1 MSGQQQS
8 KEQKSAAMDL
18 RYQNGK
24 EVFKGGVLGAFI
36 GLAVIVPG
44 VSGSAVAII
53 FRLYEK
59 LLYALGGIFRR
70 FKESARFLLPIALG
84 GIVGLAAGFFGV
96 RFLLNLLPFAIVAL
110 FAGLMLGAFPA
121 VTDEIKGEKPTPL
134 RIILFLLGLLFPIG
148 LSALSV
154 FGTPDMLSLDNL
166 SWYHYILFLLVGY
179 AIAVTQLV
187 PGLSATALL
196 MTFGCFTPLMNS
208 VSLTYWQENPM
219 VLLVY
224 ACLAVGF
231 VLGLLTFSNGLS
243 RLLEKKRA
251 PAFYTIAGLSLG
263 SIVTMFFNPEI
274 VEVYE
279 SWTISAAMWRE
290 LGIGMALFGI
300 GIIAPPSFVG
310 KKRTGVKKKKK
321 AWEWRPRRREP
332 RRALLSV
339 QICIP
344 ASNCAAYSLA

>member
-70 FKESARFLLPIALG
+70 FKESTRFLLPIALG

-154 FGTPDMLSLDNL
+154 FGTPDMLSLEDL

-208 VSLTYWQENPM
+208 VSLTYWRENPM

-279 SWTISAAMWRE
+279 SWTIGAAMWRE

-300 GIIAPPSFVG
+300 GIIAATFFVRYERNRVM
-310 KKRTGVKKKKK
+310 KNR
-321 AWEWRPRRREP
+321 
-332 RRALLSV
+332 
-339 QICIP
+339 
-344 ASNCAAYSLA
+344 

>member
-1 MSGQQQS
+1 MSSNDQDQQQS
-8 KEQKSAAMDL
+8 GEIDL
-18 RYQNGK
+18 RYKNGK

-290 LGIGMALFGI
+290 LGIGMLLFGI
-300 GIIAPPSFVG
+300 GIIAATYFVRYERNRVM
-310 KKRTGVKKKKK
+310 KNK
-321 AWEWRPRRREP
+321 
-332 RRALLSV
+332 
-339 QICIP
+339 
-344 ASNCAAYSLA
+344 

>member
-1 MSGQQQS
+1 MSEQQQD
-8 KEQKSAAMDL
+8 KQQKSAAMDL

-24 EVFKGGVLGAFI
+24 EVVKGGILGAFI

-279 SWTISAAMWRE
+279 SWTIGAAMWRE

-300 GIIAPPSFVG
+300 GIIAATYFVRYERNRVM
-310 KKRTGVKKKKK
+310 KNK
-321 AWEWRPRRREP
+321 
-332 RRALLSV
+332 
-339 QICIP
+339 
-344 ASNCAAYSLA
+344 

>member
-1 MSGQQQS
+1 MSGQQQD
-8 KEQKSAAMDL
+8 KQQKSAAMDL

-24 EVFKGGVLGAFI
+24 EVVKGGILGAFI

-154 FGTPDMLSLDNL
+154 FGTPDMLSLEDL

-231 VLGLLTFSNGLS
+231 ILGLLTFSNGLS

-279 SWTISAAMWRE
+279 SWTIGAAMWRE

-300 GIIAPPSFVG
+300 GIIAATYFVRYERNRVM
-310 KKRTGVKKKKK
+310 KNK
-321 AWEWRPRRREP
+321 
-332 RRALLSV
+332 
-339 QICIP
+339 
-344 ASNCAAYSLA
+344 

>member
-1 MSGQQQS
+1 MSEQQQS

-24 EVFKGGVLGAFI
+24 EVAKGGILGAFI

-154 FGTPDMLSLDNL
+154 FGTPDMLSLENL

-196 MTFGCFTPLMNS
+196 MTFGCFTPLINS

-231 VLGLLTFSNGLS
+231 ILGLLTFSNGLS

-279 SWTISAAMWRE
+279 SWTIGAAMWRE

-300 GIIAPPSFVG
+300 GIIAATYFVRYERNRVM
-310 KKRTGVKKKKK
+310 KNK
-321 AWEWRPRRREP
+321 
-332 RRALLSV
+332 
-339 QICIP
+339 
-344 ASNCAAYSLA
+344 

>member
-1 MSGQQQS
+1 MSGQQQD
-8 KEQKSAAMDL
+8 KQQKSAAMDL

-70 FKESARFLLPIALG
+70 FKESVRFLLPIALG

-231 VLGLLTFSNGLS
+231 ILGLLTFSNGLS

-290 LGIGMALFGI
+290 LGIGMLLFGI
-300 GIIAPPSFVG
+300 GIIAATYFVRYERNRVM
-310 KKRTGVKKKKK
+310 KNK
-321 AWEWRPRRREP
+321 
-332 RRALLSV
+332 
-339 QICIP
+339 
-344 ASNCAAYSLA
+344 

>member
-1 MSGQQQS
+1 MSEQQQS

-24 EVFKGGVLGAFI
+24 EVAKGGILGAFI

-134 RIILFLLGLLFPIG
+134 RIVLFLLGLLFPIG

-154 FGTPDMLSLDNL
+154 FGTPDMLSLENL

-208 VSLTYWQENPM
+208 VSLTYWQGNPM

-224 ACLAVGF
+224 ACLAVG
-231 VLGLLTFSNGLS
+231 VGLGHLTFSTGLS
-243 RLLEKKRA
+243 PPLEKKRA

-279 SWTISAAMWRE
+279 SWTIGAAMWRE

-300 GIIAPPSFVG
+300 GIIAATYFVRYERNRVM
-310 KKRTGVKKKKK
+310 KNK
-321 AWEWRPRRREP
+321 
-332 RRALLSV
+332 
-339 QICIP
+339 
-344 ASNCAAYSLA
+344 

>member
-1 MSGQQQS
+1 MSDKQQS
-8 KEQKSAAMDL
+8 REQKSAAMDL
-18 RYQNGK
+18 RYRNGK
-24 EVFKGGVLGAFI
+24 EVVKGGILGAFI

-84 GIVGLAAGFFGV
+84 GIVGLVAGFFGV

-154 FGTPDMLSLDNL
+154 FGTPDMLSLENL
-166 SWYHYILFLLVGY
+166 AWYHYLLFLLVGY

-231 VLGLLTFSNGLS
+231 ILGLLTFSNGLS

-279 SWTISAAMWRE
+279 SWTIGAAMWRE

-300 GIIAPPSFVG
+300 GIIAATYFVRYERNRVM
-310 KKRTGVKKKKK
+310 KNK
-321 AWEWRPRRREP
+321 
-332 RRALLSV
+332 
-339 QICIP
+339 
-344 ASNCAAYSLA
+344 